1 MIRTACKAVLTHGC
15 EKSGCISDFYI
26 FLCEEVGFSNVSFV
40 TFKGNRFNVL
50 FYNGGIFY
58 FLYNYLQHFFENVK
72 DENKLLKAVHSDLQ
86 IESYLRGCGAL
97 GLINGFVTGPLS
109 RFLESGI
116 LILDVN
122 KHYRKMSSQF
132 FIYLLIQN
140 NSCWV
145 T

>member
-1 MIRTACKAVLTHGC
+1 MIRTACRAVQRHGC

-26 FLCEEVGFSNVSFV
+26 FLCKEVGFSNVPFI

-58 FLYNYLQHFFENVK
+58 FLYNHLKHFFESVK

-97 GLINGFVTGPLS
+97 GLINRFVTGPLW
-109 RFLESGI
+109 RFLGSGI

-122 KHYRKMSSQF
+122 KHYQKMSSQF
-132 FIYLLIQN
+132 FYL
-140 NSCWV
+140 SADPK
-145 T
+145 